1 MEIEVEQV
9 DKTDKEAVLQ
19 SMTALQSK
27 YDDRIKFFV
36 DSYEQ
41 SELKNDPNKV
51 DPDVKPIKSED
62 IYKQQH
68 TSWFYQFKLIAQRS
82 IRTQIRLPA
91 AGRVKVAATIFV
103 ALLCLAIYWDIDE
116 DKAGIQNR

>member
-9 DKTDKEAVLQ
+9 DKTDKEAVQQ

-36 DSYEQ
+36 DSYEN

-62 IYKQQH
+62 VYKQQH

-91 AGRVKVAATIFV
+91 AGRVKIAATIFV